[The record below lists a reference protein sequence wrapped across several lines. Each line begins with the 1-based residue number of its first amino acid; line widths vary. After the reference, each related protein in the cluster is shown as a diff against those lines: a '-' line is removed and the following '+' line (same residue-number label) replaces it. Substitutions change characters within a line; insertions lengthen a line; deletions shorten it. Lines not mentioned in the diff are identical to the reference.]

1 MAGAVA
7 ALPTPPTATE
17 GKATNTETENKAEN
31 EMEDKA
37 EKEVEKEVERETS
50 RLPCAA
56 RSWRAAYKDLTQ
68 AAAPSV
74 LRWRENPGTSSDHGL
89 EDRVAQVR

>member
-1 MAGAVA
+1 MA

-17 GKATNTETENKAEN
+17 GKEKNIETEN
-31 EMEDKA
+31 EMENKA
-37 EKEVEKEVERETS
+37 EKEVERETS